1 MVKSSSE
8 KESLKPLKHEEIFEE
23 RVKKRIDELQNL
35 SKHIDFNNSVY
46 YFKGKSNQKISIGFK
61 GQLGYYKNINDG
73 NTTLGKTEKKS
84 NKI

>member
-46 YFKGKSNQKISIGFK
+46 YFKGKRDQKISIGFK

-73 NTTLGKTEKKS
+73 YTTLGKTEKKI
-84 NKI
+84 K

>member
-46 YFKGKSNQKISIGFK
+46 YLRVKV
-61 GQLGYYKNINDG
+61 
-73 NTTLGKTEKKS
+73 TKKFLLVLKVS
-84 NKI
+84 